1 MHLPIFPGTTFPALS
16 QMDFLLQLSGPWI
29 KSGQDSQGL
38 LVNLLWSLAWTPTQ
52 PGVAELDIKQ
62 QSPFTL
68 FFSNLP
74 GFTNPELELGS
85 NMWNAS
91 HLLVLPDW
99 GQPETWQFV
108 HRGASITV
116 GLSGPLV
123 CINQSRLHVLTTQ
136 PSLHKPIRNA
146 WCPWALLIHPV
157 PPYSIWIKKVNDLE
171 PWDSLISVLTPAS
184 FSPSKHKTRLSFL
197 GWSGKLLTNALM
209 PANSQRFPRVSGHVF
224 LLCLL

>member
-1 MHLPIFPGTTFPALS
+1 MSYSSQIPTLDHSAGSPTFQIMALPRPVSAFANLAPHAPTHLPRHNLSCIVSDESVTQVPAL
-16 QMDFLLQLSGPWI
+16 MDFLLQVSEPWI
-29 KSGQDSQGL
+29 KSERDSQGL

-91 HLLVLPDW
+91 HPSVLPDR

-116 GLSGPLV
+116 GLSGPLA
-123 CINQSRLHVLTTQ
+123 CLNQSRLHVLTTQ

-146 WCPWALLIHPV
+146 WCPWAL
-157 PPYSIWIKKVNDLE
+157 
-171 PWDSLISVLTPAS
+171 
-184 FSPSKHKTRLSFL
+184 
-197 GWSGKLLTNALM
+197 
-209 PANSQRFPRVSGHVF
+209 
-224 LLCLL
+224 